1 MTVDTATQTM
11 MDELLTPVKQFL
23 QCETCSN
30 QQILTTVLEVNQ
42 YNRSDSLGVN
52 PLLY

>member
-23 QCETCSN
+23 QCETPDEWIAEALKPENFSH
-30 QQILTTVLEVNQ
+30 TPS
-42 YNRSDSLGVN
+42 RSL
-52 PLLY
+52 